1 MTIKFFKKSIKKDN
15 IKVKV
20 NYSYSRPDETIDGLE
35 RITIYETDW
44 SHNLA
49 KIFKDTINNSDT
61 LTDYHEAMRV
71 KILPNNPLF
80 NKLKAFC

>member
-20 NYSYSRPDETIDGLE
+20 NYSYSETIDGLE
-35 RITIYETDW
+35 RITIYEKDW

-71 KILPNNPLF
+71 KIFPDNPLF
-80 NKLKAFC
+80 KKLKAFC